1 MYMLQCYNFFKFQ
14 HFLKKEYLLWTAVSA
29 ALSVLNRAF
38 LSVSPGTLECP
49 SKRALAEKCAQ
60 CSFPPRASSKDH
72 NYLIKCKY
80 INVSR
85 PQLVPLTS
93 TNQGHSSVTS
103 ICIYMMIYKHYDL
116 LGVPCWNI
124 AKTCKTMCFR
134 LFSSTFTSQYTINRT
149 EPHFLYG

>member
-1 MYMLQCYNFFKFQ
+1 V
-14 HFLKKEYLLWTAVSA
+14 LLC
-29 ALSVLNRAF
+29 LNRAF

-124 AKTCKTMCFR
+124 AKTCKKCVLDFF
-134 LFSSTFTSQYTINRT
+134 LQHLPLSIQSTEQNLISYMGKINRLST
-149 EPHFLYG
+149 NMYGTP